1 MESLDSFEDE
11 HSHHHQSGPYDDDN
25 TINYE
30 GYDSQQHYDYGSS
43 YPANNS
49 DDDHLAVNTN
59 NNSNNQHSP
68 PAYGFGVSTPN
79 PDFVTPF
86 QSTETDDG
94 LFSSDGPVLPDPTQM
109 QEEGFARREWRRK
122 NAIHL
127 EEKEKREKEMRNQ
140 IIKEAEDYKEAFHEK
155 RKLNCE
161 TNKQNNREKEKI
173 YLANQEKFHKEADKH
188 YWKAIA
194 EIIPREVPNI
204 EKRRGKKEADN
215 KPSVHVI
222 QGPKPGKPTD
232 LARMRQMILKLKQN
246 PPSHMMPP
254 PPKEEKDAKENKDG
268 KDTKDAKENKDGKD
282 AKDGKDTKDAKEGG
296 NDKDGKTSTATAAAT
311 ADSAENKPTAP
322 EKDAAAAATNGELQ
336 DPPAA
341 EGDQVAST
349 EPPAA

>member
-1 MESLDSFEDE
+1 MEFEE
-11 HSHHHQSGPYDDDN
+11 EEQSHHHHQSPTAGPFDDDN
-25 TINYE
+25 NSNYGE
-30 GYDSQQHYDYGSS
+30 YESQQQYDYGSAF
-43 YPANNS
+43 PDNNHNHNS
-49 DDDHLAVNTN
+49 DDDHHLSVDT
-59 NNSNNQHSP
+59 NNQHSP
-68 PAYGFGVSTPN
+68 PVYGFGVSTPN

-86 QSTETDDG
+86 QTTEADEAV
-94 LFSSDGPVLPDPTQM
+94 FSSDGPVLPDPTQM
-109 QEEGFARREWRRK
+109 QEEGSARREWRRK

-140 IIKEAEDYKEAFHEK
+140 IIKEAEDFKEAFYEK

-161 TNKQNNREKEKI
+161 TNKKNNREKEKI

-232 LARMRQMILKLKQN
+232 LSRMRQMILKLKQN

-268 KDTKDAKENKDGKD
+268 KDTKDAK
-282 AKDGKDTKDAKEGG
+282 KEGE
-296 NDKDGKTSTATAAAT
+296 NDKAEKNSTPTAAAT
-311 ADSAENKPTAP
+311 ADSAENKPTTP
-322 EKDAAAAATNGELQ
+322 TKDAAATNGEPQ
-336 DPPAA
+336 DPPAV
-341 EGDQVAST
+341 EGEQVASS